1 MQTFY
6 RILSAT
12 AVVYFGVVA
21 ISRLN
26 GLRTFSK
33 MSSFDLASTVAVGS
47 IMAATII
54 NDKIPLAEGML
65 AIVLLIAAQRLV
77 ASLRDHGWIAWTVDN
92 RPLLLMWNGQFRHQA
107 MRQARITEGDL
118 CAKLREANAL
128 RLDQIRA
135 VVLETTGD
143 ISVLHGQHEPADLI
157 MQDVAEASS

>member
-6 RILSAT
+6 RILMAT
-12 AVVYFGVVA
+12 AAVYFGVVA
-21 ISRLN
+21 ISRIN

-54 NDKIPLAEGML
+54 NDKIPLSEGML
-65 AIVLLIAAQRLV
+65 AILLLIGAQRLL
-77 ASLRDHGWIAWTVDN
+77 ASLREQGWISWTVDN
-92 RPLLLMWNGQFRHQA
+92 RPLLLMWNGQFRHDA
-107 MRQARITEGDL
+107 MRKARITEGDL

-128 RLDQIRA
+128 RLDQVRA

-143 ISVLHGQHEPADLI
+143 VSVLHGECEPADTIL
-157 MQDVAEASS
+157 QDVEGAGS